1 MIKEMITRKFPMNKK
16 EKEKILK
23 ILISR
28 MKKMKMKKLIQMN
41 KPEILTQMRKHHK
54 HLKK

>member
-1 MIKEMITRKFPMNKK
+1 MIKEMTTRKFPMKK
-16 EKEKILK
+16 KEKILK

-41 KPEILTQMRKHHK
+41 KLEILTQMSRHQKH
-54 HLKK
+54 